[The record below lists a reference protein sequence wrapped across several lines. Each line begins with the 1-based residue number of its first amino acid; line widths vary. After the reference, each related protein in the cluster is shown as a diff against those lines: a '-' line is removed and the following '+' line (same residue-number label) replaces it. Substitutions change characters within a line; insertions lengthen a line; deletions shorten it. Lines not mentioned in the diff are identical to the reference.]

1 MKQGKKILP
10 KVILHIGCSVD
21 GRIDWIK
28 PDNFLYYRLIRNWKM
43 DAMISGSTT
52 MLKAEM
58 STEKN
63 IEKLDNQY
71 LVVVDSK
78 GKIRNWDVIKKQAW
92 WNDTPVVLCSE
103 ATPQEYITQLK
114 QKNIH
119 ALVHGKINVDI
130 TSALK
135 ELKNRF
141 KINVLRIDSGG
152 ILVGVLLR
160 QNLIDEISVLISPQF
175 TGGTSSK
182 TIFVAPDL
190 TSFEGVIDL
199 NLIKCEVLENN
210 YVWLKYATIKK

>member
-1 MKQGKKILP
+1 MLP
-10 KVILHIGCSVD
+10 KIILHIGCSVD

-28 PDNFLYYRLIRNWKM
+28 PDNFLYYRLIRDWKM

-52 MLKAEM
+52 MLEAEM
-58 STEKN
+58 STENN

-78 GKIRNWDVIKKQAW
+78 GRINNWDLIKKQAW
-92 WNDTPVVLCSE
+92 WNDTPIVLCSQT
-103 ATPQEYITQLK
+103 TPKEYIVKLK

-119 ALVHGKINVDI
+119 TLVYGKTNVDL

-152 ILVGVLLR
+152 ILAGVLLR
-160 QNLIDEISVLISPQF
+160 QNLVHEISVLISPQL
-175 TGGTSSK
+175 TGGTSNK
-182 TIFVAPDL
+182 TIYIAPDL
-190 TSFEGVIDL
+190 TTFEGVIDL
-199 NLIKCEVLENN
+199 KLIKCEVLENN
-210 YVWLKYATIKK
+210 YVWLRYATVK